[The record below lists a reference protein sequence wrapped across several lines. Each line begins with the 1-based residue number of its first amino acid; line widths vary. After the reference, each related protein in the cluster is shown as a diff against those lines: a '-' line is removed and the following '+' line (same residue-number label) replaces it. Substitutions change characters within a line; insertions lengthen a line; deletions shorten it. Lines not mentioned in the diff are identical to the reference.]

1 MPSLTR
7 RLVPLFLAAAAG
19 CLNSGPH
26 FVERTDGGGVVA
38 IPNNT
43 AVWPTH
49 YRSRAEKLMAEY
61 CRDGYV
67 ITGEGEV
74 TRPRPDYGGRND
86 NPRFEYNGALE
97 LLPEGKEYQI
107 SFRCR
112 NAPPP
117 LLGPGD
123 EVPPPPE

>member
-1 MPSLTR
+1 VPRLTR
-7 RLVPLFLAAAAG
+7 RLAPLLLAAACG

-38 IPNNT
+38 IPNNSD
-43 AVWPTH
+43 VWPTH

-61 CRDGYV
+61 CPDGYV
-67 ITGEGEV
+67 ITGEGVV
-74 TRPRPDYGGRND
+74 TRPRPEYGGRND

-97 LLPEGKEYQI
+97 QLPEHKDYQI

-117 LLGPGD
+117 RIGPE